1 MIDELAVVAGL
12 DSVDFRLRNSGDER
26 WSRVLK
32 EAANAAKWRSHVAG
46 SNVGTGGIRKGR
58 GVAIGGFA
66 SSFVAIV
73 ADIEVDTTTG
83 KIRVKHLY
91 AANDCGLVVN
101 PNLVEQ
107 QMEGCLIQGVSRALV
122 EEVKFSKKRVTS
134 LDWAI
139 YPILRYKDAPDAD
152 DDPRQPARSSGRRAP
167 ASRRTAPVPA
177 AIANAFFDATG
188 KRIRTMPMTPARVRA
203 VLNA

>member
-1 MIDELAVVAGL
+1 MAVARRRLERRHRSG
-12 DSVDFRLRNSGDER
+12 SV
-26 WSRVLK
+26 
-32 EAANAAKWRSHVAG
+32 
-46 SNVGTGGIRKGR
+46 KGR

-73 ADIEVDTTTG
+73 ADIEVDTRTG

-122 EEVKFSKKRVTS
+122 EEVKFSKTRVT
-134 LDWAI
+134 
-139 YPILRYKDAPDAD
+139 
-152 DDPRQPARSSGRRAP
+152 
-167 ASRRTAPVPA
+167 
-177 AIANAFFDATG
+177 
-188 KRIRTMPMTPARVRA
+188 
-203 VLNA
+203 